1 MCFAGRRGDI
11 LQMAEPCMDLS
22 SCSVITTQ
30 FPVLRDTAELRVDQ
44 EARVAGGER
53 QSLSPDSGVPLE
65 EARS

>member
-1 MCFAGRRGDI
+1 
-11 LQMAEPCMDLS
+11 MAEPCMDLS